1 MIRKRLLEKTME
13 TLASLTKR
21 KRYGLYI
28 SVLAL
33 AAVLTSVSAREG
45 HLEETKLS
53 LNRADYSAFA
63 RILDP
68 RPKAPDFSL
77 KDLNGDR
84 VELRDLRG
92 KVVLVSF
99 RATW

>member
-1 MIRKRLLEKTME
+1 MIKRC
-13 TLASLTKR
+13 SIYLTA
-21 KRYGLYI
+21 
-28 SVLAL
+28 LAL
-33 AAVLTSVSAREG
+33 VAVSVGLQAKDAY
-45 HLEETKLS
+45 LEEAISKQNDFL
-53 LNRADYSAFA
+53 YSAFA
-63 RILDP
+63 LIQDP

-84 VELRDLRG
+84 VELRDTRG

>member
-1 MIRKRLLEKTME
+1 ME
-13 TLASLTKR
+13 ALTSLTKR
-21 KRYGLYI
+21 NRYSLYI

-33 AAVLTSVSAREG
+33 AAIMTLISAREG

-53 LNRADYSAFA
+53 RNRTDYSAFA

-77 KDLNGDR
+77 RDLNGYQ
-84 VELRDLRG
+84 VQLRDLRD
-92 KVVLVSF
+92 KVVLINF

>member
-1 MIRKRLLEKTME
+1 ME

-21 KRYGLYI
+21 KRYDLYI

-33 AAVLTSVSAREG
+33 AVILTSVSAREG
-45 HLEETKLS
+45 HLEEAKLS
-53 LNRADYSAFA
+53 RNRADYSAFA
-63 RILDP
+63 LIQDP

-84 VELRDLRG
+84 VELRDTRG